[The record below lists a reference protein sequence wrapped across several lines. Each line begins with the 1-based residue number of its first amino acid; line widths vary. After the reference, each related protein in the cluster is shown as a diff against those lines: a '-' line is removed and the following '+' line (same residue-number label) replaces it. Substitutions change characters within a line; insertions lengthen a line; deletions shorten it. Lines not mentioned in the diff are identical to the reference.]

1 MLTITPTF
9 FLLVLTLWA
18 GVTHQAGFSSPD
30 YVAAYG
36 YGSFESNVVWYVGQT
51 REVVYDIS
59 DIDGLENYTIALW
72 QQSIIGGGATLGPVV
87 NSTTLPD
94 VRDSFN
100 WTVQLY
106 DFDLSI
112 SNVFFFWLFNGSADS
127 QGDTSVRDVSSA
139 YFNISSEDLSIS
151 STTSTS
157 SSTTSESTS
166 SATSLTAVSATTASA
181 QATAS
186 SVTGASDTSSSGS
199 DTSRGGGIST
209 GAGIG
214 IGVGVGLVGVSALAC
229 AGLVVWYKRRKANS
243 QRGQEFS
250 ELHELAPDGSTYTK
264 PLDGYTV
271 SSSYDAVPT
280 YGHNTVMYGKAV
292 NGGTP
297 AELQGEGM
305 DQPVE
310 MDANVADRR

>member
-1 MLTITPTF
+1 MFPSTLS
-9 FLLVLTLWA
+9 FLALTLWICVA
-18 GVTHQAGFSSPD
+18 HQSGFTSPN
-30 YVAAYG
+30 YIAAYG
-36 YGSFESNVVWYVGQT
+36 YGDFESNVVWYVGQN

-112 SNVFFFWLFNGSADS
+112 SNVFFFWLFNGSESS

-139 YFNISSEDLSIS
+139 YFNISNEDVS
-151 STTSTS
+151 S
-157 SSTTSESTS
+157 SSTSASLSSATSQSTS
-166 SATSLTAVSATTASA
+166 SATSLTAASATTASA
-181 QATAS
+181 AGDS
-186 SVTGASDTSSSGS
+186 SSSSSGS
-199 DTSRGGGIST
+199 TGGGGIST

-214 IGVGVGLVGVSALAC
+214 IGVGVGLVGVCALAC
-229 AGLVVWYKRRKANS
+229 AGLVIWYKRRQANG
-243 QRGQEFS
+243 RRDQEFDK
-250 ELHELAPDGSTYTK
+250 LPPDNNTYTK

-271 SSSYDAVPT
+271 ASSND
-280 YGHNTVMYGKAV
+280 TVLSYGKAV

-297 AELQGEGM
+297 AELNGGGIYTL
-305 DQPVE
+305 VE
-310 MDANVADRR
+310 MDADGTNRR